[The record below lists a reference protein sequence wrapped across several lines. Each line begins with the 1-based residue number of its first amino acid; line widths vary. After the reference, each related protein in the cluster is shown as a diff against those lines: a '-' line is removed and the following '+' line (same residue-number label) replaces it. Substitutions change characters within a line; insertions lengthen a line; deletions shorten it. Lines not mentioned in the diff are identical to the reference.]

1 LDRLN
6 DNKARGLSGA
16 ITALFYLNSI
26 NFKVYAPIQPV
37 KADLRHFRTLR
48 LELLGYKPKVS

>member
-1 LDRLN
+1 LN

-37 KADLRHFRTLR
+37 KADLRHFKPISLYL
-48 LELLGYKPKVS
+48 LEYKPKVS